1 MSRAPTCPTPETLS
15 ALLDG
20 DLSSAETASANG
32 HLAGCSRCAQTL
44 AELSSLVGAAGTLE
58 ALEPPPTLW
67 RAVEGELERPGRW
80 AWLTWRPFA
89 AGAMVGVAGLAL
101 ALFGLPAVRGRLAPE
116 PSPTPAALAA
126 TAPDPLLDEA
136 EAEFARA
143 AADYERSIEKLR
155 ALLERAEKGW
165 SPDERTR
172 VAERL
177 TRLDEAI
184 ARSRHFARQTP
195 GDSAGNEQLF
205 AAYQQK
211 IAFLTATVHRG
222 DEWRGDA
229 WKRGRP

>member
-1 MSRAPTCPTPETLS
+1 MSNTTTCLPLEKLS

-20 DLSSAETASANG
+20 DLSPGETQVARG
-32 HLAGCSRCAQTL
+32 HLEGCAPCAAAL
-44 AELSSLVGAAGTLE
+44 GDLSALVGAAHTLE
-58 ALEPPPTLW
+58 APEPPPTLW

-89 AGAMVGVAGLAL
+89 AGALVGVVGLAV
-101 ALFGLPAVRGRLAPE
+101 AVFGLPAARSRLAAPLRTE
-116 PSPTPAALAA
+116 LAA
-126 TAPDPLLDEA
+126 VTAADPLLDEA

-143 AADYERSIEKLR
+143 AADYERSIGKLR
-155 ALLERAEKGW
+155 ALLDRAEKGW
-165 SPDERTR
+165 SSAERTR

-184 ARSRHFARQTP
+184 ARSRAFARQTT

-222 DEWRGDA
+222 DEWVE
-229 WKRGRP
+229 GRP